1 MSTLQP
7 QQPSGVNTPP
17 SRISTPPIPPPS
29 KAIPTDFKSSFSSW
43 WNNSSYKEARIAE
56 ERLLRRMSMYQ
67 PPEPGSPGSKGWF
80 SWSAD
85 PNAST
90 TKEHIPSKAEVGER
104 AGEQVVNDE
113 NHAVPP
119 VSLPGTSLVATLR
132 NVFIPTPDPALAPQH
147 PADPRIDTPASSVA
161 SSTTSLDSSGKKR
174 ASIVNPLHGKKGK
187 DGKLTE
193 YINTLEISNPEHGNS
208 KEAVVVLHGYAA
220 ALGYVTLSSAYVPR

>member
-1 MSTLQP
+1 
-7 QQPSGVNTPP
+7 
-17 SRISTPPIPPPS
+17 
-29 KAIPTDFKSSFSSW
+29 
-43 WNNSSYKEARIAE
+43 
-56 ERLLRRMSMYQ
+56 MSMYQ
-67 PPEPGSPGSKGWF
+67 PPEPGSPGNKGWF

-85 PNAST
+85 PNAAA
-90 TKEHIPSKAEVGER
+90 TKENIPPREDVGDR

-147 PADPRIDTPASSVA
+147 PADPRIDASPGSSVA
-161 SSTTSLDSSGKKR
+161 SSTTSLDSNGKKR
-174 ASIVNPLHGKKGK
+174 ASKLVNPLHGKKGK

-220 ALGYVTLSSAYVPR
+220 ALGYV

>member
-1 MSTLQP
+1 MSALGPSQTA
-7 QQPSGVNTPP
+7 SGVNTPP

-29 KAIPTDFKSSFSSW
+29 KAIPTDFKSSLSAW

-67 PPEPGSPGSKGWF
+67 PPEPGSPGNKGWF

-85 PNAST
+85 PNAAT
-90 TKEHIPSKAEVGER
+90 TKENIPPREDVGDR

-147 PADPRIDTPASSVA
+147 PADPRTDASPESSVA
-161 SSTTSLDSSGKKR
+161 SSTTSLDSNGKKR
-174 ASIVNPLHGKKGK
+174 ASKLVNPLHGKKGK

-220 ALGYVTLSSAYVPR
+220 ALG

>member
-1 MSTLQP
+1 MSTLQQ

-17 SRISTPPIPPPS
+17 SGISTPPIPPPS

-85 PNAST
+85 PSAST

-119 VSLPGTSLVATLR
+119 VSLPGTPLVATLR

-147 PADPRIDTPASSVA
+147 PADPRVDSPASSVA

-187 DGKLTE
+187 VGKLTE

-220 ALGYVTLSSAYVPR
+220 ALGYVTLSHIHVLR

>member
-1 MSTLQP
+1 
-7 QQPSGVNTPP
+7 
-17 SRISTPPIPPPS
+17 
-29 KAIPTDFKSSFSSW
+29 
-43 WNNSSYKEARIAE
+43 
-56 ERLLRRMSMYQ
+56 MYQ
-67 PPEPGSPGSKGWF
+67 PPEPGSPNTKGWF

-90 TKEHIPSKAEVGER
+90 TKENIPSDGSVGER

-132 NVFIPTPDPALAPQH
+132 NVFIPSPDPALAPQH
-147 PADPRIDTPASSVA
+147 PADPRTEVTPDSSVA

-174 ASIVNPLHGKKGK
+174 SSKLVNPLHGKKSK

-220 ALGYVTLSSAYVPR
+220 ALGYVSAD

>member
-1 MSTLQP
+1 
-7 QQPSGVNTPP
+7 
-17 SRISTPPIPPPS
+17 
-29 KAIPTDFKSSFSSW
+29 
-43 WNNSSYKEARIAE
+43 
-56 ERLLRRMSMYQ
+56 MYQ
-67 PPEPGSPGSKGWF
+67 PPEPESPSAKGWF

-85 PNAST
+85 PNAPT
-90 TKEHIPSKAEVGER
+90 TKENIPASGDVGNR

-119 VSLPGTSLVATLR
+119 VALPGTSLVATLR

-147 PADPRIDTPASSVA
+147 PADQRTEATPGSSVA

-174 ASIVNPLHGKKGK
+174 ASKLVNPLHGKKGK

-220 ALGYVTLSSAYVPR
+220 ALG

>member
-1 MSTLQP
+1 M
-7 QQPSGVNTPP
+7 
-17 SRISTPPIPPPS
+17 
-29 KAIPTDFKSSFSSW
+29 
-43 WNNSSYKEARIAE
+43 
-56 ERLLRRMSMYQ
+56 
-67 PPEPGSPGSKGWF
+67 
-80 SWSAD
+80 
-85 PNAST
+85 
-90 TKEHIPSKAEVGER
+90 
-104 AGEQVVNDE
+104 VNDE

-147 PADPRIDTPASSVA
+147 PADPCIDTPASSVA

-174 ASIVNPLHGKKGK
+174 ASKLVNPLQGKKGR

-220 ALGYVTLSSAYVPR
+220 ALG